1 MRTGVV
7 FVRQG
12 LLPFVF
18 AIFLLPALRSQ
29 SIFDSLR
36 ISRQT
41 EFYFASGRHELP
53 DTALRQLDSFAAAW
67 LRLLP
72 GIKIR
77 ITAYTDSVGSPAR
90 NLALS
95 ERRAR
100 AVWDALVQ
108 RGLPAAKMS
117 IAYFGEANPAAGNTS
132 EEGRQRN
139 RRATLE
145 AFTAIPMS
153 PYSGQVKD
161 QKTGEGIPAT
171 LFFSTRSLRD
181 SLKTDSTGRF
191 SVRLPKDSVVKTEA
205 YAGGYFFK
213 SNVQRI
219 LGSPEMLRLQQQKP
233 LELVLT
239 PARAGEKAVL
249 NNLFFVG
256 DQAVLLKTS
265 EPELPKI
272 LKFMQINP
280 DIVVEIA
287 GHINH
292 PGVAPEKLEKWEWA
306 LSVNRAKLVYT
317 YLVTH
322 GIPPQRMQY
331 KGYGNSEML
340 FPKPGGT
347 EAEQEQNRRV
357 EIRVLK

>member
-1 MRTGVV
+1 MHTGV

-12 LLPFVF
+12 LLPLVF
-18 AIFLLPALRSQ
+18 AVFVLPQLRAQ

-36 ISRQT
+36 VAARA
-41 EFYFASGRHELP
+41 EFYFASGHHTLP
-53 DTALRQLDSFAAAW
+53 EDALQQLDSFSAAW
-67 LRLLP
+67 RLLLP
-72 GIKIR
+72 GISIR

-108 RGLPAAKMS
+108 RGLPANKMS
-117 IAYFGEANPAAGNTS
+117 IAYFGEANPAAGNSS
-132 EEGRQRN
+132 EEGRQQN
-139 RRATLE
+139 RRASLE
-145 AFTAIPMS
+145 AITAIPMS

-171 LFFSTRSLRD
+171 LFFSTRTLRD
-181 SLKTDSTGRF
+181 SLKTDSAGF
-191 SVRLPKDSVVKTEA
+191 FNVRLPKDSVVKTEA
-205 YAGGYFFK
+205 YAEGYFFK
-213 SNVQRI
+213 SQVQRM
-219 LGSPEMLRLQQQKP
+219 LGTPEMLRLMQNKP
-233 LELVLT
+233 IQLALT
-239 PARAGEKAVL
+239 PAVAGEKAVL

-256 DQAVLLKTS
+256 NEAVLLKTS

-292 PGVAPEKLEKWEWA
+292 PGVTPEKLEKWEWA

-322 GIPPQRMQY
+322 GIPPARMQF

-347 EAEQEQNRRV
+347 EAQMEQNRRV